1 MSADGIIICSNFA
14 SEYYYSNGK
23 IIDKIPFHTHNYNKQ
38 HNLLL
43 NANPHLESQ
52 IASISDDV
60 AYNNH
65 DVEDALR
72 AKLITIESLNEIK
85 YFNEIIVDLKKKFKD
100 IEESRLTYQ
109 MLRISISKMV
119 NDIIQTSMKNVKKN
133 NINSLDDIKNH
144 NSFLIIMSKKMKN
157 ECKSIKEFLFS
168 NVYNHPK
175 LQEKRIKV
183 EKMTSKLFN
192 YYLKNF
198 DKLPED
204 WIVQEKKEDKNRIIC
219 DYISGM
225 TDRFAIQ
232 LYKSSK

>member
-1 MSADGIIICSNFA
+1 
-14 SEYYYSNGK
+14 
-23 IIDKIPFHTHNYNKQ
+23 
-38 HNLLL
+38 
-43 NANPHLESQ
+43 
-52 IASISDDV
+52 
-60 AYNNH
+60 
-65 DVEDALR
+65 
-72 AKLITIESLNEIK
+72 
-85 YFNEIIVDLKKKFKD
+85 
-100 IEESRLTYQ
+100 

-204 WIVQEKKEDKNRIIC
+204 WIVQEKKEDKVKMTPDRSF
-219 DYISGM
+219 DYQLVRALDLIRGIS
-225 TDRFAIQ
+225 
-232 LYKSSK
+232 LYRSQTVN